1 MRLLYAEDNEEIREI
16 LTLRFKSLTKGEV
29 ITCENGQEAIGVL
42 EGGVSVDL
50 IVSDHF
56 MDGGTGLDLYL
67 FTKRMK
73 LNIPFILMTGANDIA
88 DLGFGNFL
96 EDNPLNQLITKPPK
110 MPLLKEAILKV
121 MTSSEEQPDGLPQS
135 ESGHVPIRLKIL
147 YRAAIAPTDIYI
159 KIRDGHFVKIYNSQ
173 DELVEE
179 DIAKYER
186 KNIET
191 VYIREEEINIFLE
204 PYMIILMKVFAE
216 EVEQEPGKVYEKQLE
231 AQELIHSQLKSSGM
245 TEEAMELA
253 KSLVQSNMKAGSH
266 LPKIGTLIKQ
276 MMGKADFLYEH
287 SLMIAYISGLIL
299 SDLTWDSKDTQ
310 FKLYLASMFHDM
322 SLDGS
327 SAMKDMEL
335 NGIIAGRH
343 SENDIE
349 RFLNHPIDSSNFI
362 HDFRE
367 IPPDTNVIISQ
378 HHELPEGKGFPKQL
392 LSARTFPLS
401 RIFIVSHFL
410 VDYIYKEGFDIVTV
424 KKCLTHMKQIF
435 HEPTY
440 EKILISVLK
449 IFKLEFSAKIK

>member
-29 ITCENGQEAIGVL
+29 ITCDNGQEAIGVL
-42 EGGVSVDL
+42 EGGVHVDL
-50 IVSDHF
+50 IISDHF

-67 FTKRMK
+67 FVKRMK
-73 LNIPFILMTGANDIA
+73 LNIPFILMTGAEDI
-88 DLGFGNFL
+88 DELGFGNFL
-96 EDNPLNQLITKPPK
+96 EDNPLNKLIRKPPK
-110 MPLLKEAILKV
+110 MPLLKEAIVNV
-121 MTSSEEQPDGLPQS
+121 MSHNDEQPDGLPQS

-147 YRAAIAPTDIYI
+147 YRSDFAPTDIYI
-159 KIRDGHFVKIYNSQ
+159 KIRDGHFVKIYNAQ
-173 DELVEE
+173 DELSIE

-191 VYIREEEINIFLE
+191 MYIREEELSEFLD

-216 EVEQEPGKVYEKQLE
+216 EIEQEPTKIYEKQLE
-231 AQELIHSQLKSSGM
+231 AQEIIHSQLKSSGM

-253 KSLVQSNMKAGSH
+253 KSLVENNIKMSAQS
-266 LPKIGTLIKQ
+266 PKIGTLIKQ

-287 SLMIAYISGLIL
+287 SLMTAYVSGLIL
-299 SDLTWDSKDTQ
+299 SDLAWDSQDTQ

-335 NGIIAGRH
+335 NGIIPEKH

-349 RFLNHPIDSSNFI
+349 RFLNHPLESSNFI
-362 HDFRE
+362 HEFRE
-367 IPPDTNVIISQ
+367 IPPDTNVIIAQ

-392 LSARTFPLS
+392 QSARTFPLS
-401 RIFIVSHFL
+401 RVFIVSHFL
-410 VDYIYKEGFDIVTV
+410 VDYIYKEGFNIVTV

-435 HEPTY
+435 NEPTY

-449 IFKLEFSAKIK
+449 IFKLEFSGKK

>member
-1 MRLLYAEDNEEIREI
+1 MRVLYAEDNEEIREI

-29 ITCENGQEAIGVL
+29 ITCDNGQEAIGVL
-42 EGGVSVDL
+42 EGGVHVDL

-67 FTKRMK
+67 FVKRMK
-73 LNIPFILMTGANDIA
+73 LNIPFILMTGAKDIEE
-88 DLGFGNFL
+88 LGFGNFL
-96 EDNPLNQLITKPPK
+96 EDNPLNKLITKPPK
-110 MPLLKEAILKV
+110 MPLLKEAILNV
-121 MTSSEEQPDGLPQS
+121 MSSGEEQPDGLPQS
-135 ESGHVPIRLKIL
+135 ENGHVPIRLKIL
-147 YRAAIAPTDIYI
+147 YRSDFAPTDIYI
-159 KIRDGHFVKIYNSQ
+159 KIRDGHFVKIYNSK
-173 DELVEE
+173 DELGEE

-191 VYIREEEINIFLE
+191 MYIREEELNKFLE
-204 PYMIILMKVFAE
+204 PYMIILMKIFAE
-216 EVEQEPGKVYEKQLE
+216 EIEQEENKVFEKQLE
-231 AQELIHSQLKSSGM
+231 AQEIIHSQLKSSGM

-253 KSLVQSNMKAGSH
+253 KSLVENNIKMGAKS
-266 LPKIGTLIKQ
+266 PKIGTLIKQ

-287 SLMIAYISGLIL
+287 SLMTAYISGLIL
-299 SDLTWDSKDTQ
+299 SDLTWDSQDTQ

-335 NGIIAGRH
+335 NGIISGKH

-349 RFLNHPIDSSNFI
+349 RFLNHPLESSNFI
-362 HDFRE
+362 HEFRE
-367 IPPDTNVIISQ
+367 IPPDTNVIIAQ
-378 HHELPEGKGFPKQL
+378 HHELPEGKGFPKKL

-401 RIFIVSHFL
+401 RVFIVSHFL
-410 VDYIYKEGFDIVTV
+410 VDYIYKEGFNIVTV

-440 EKILISVLK
+440 EKVLISVLK
-449 IFKLEFSAKIK
+449 IFKLEFSGKNK

>member
-1 MRLLYAEDNEEIREI
+1 MRILYAEDNEEIREI

-29 ITCENGQEAIGVL
+29 ITCDNGQEAIGVL
-42 EGGVSVDL
+42 EGGVNVDL

-67 FTKRMK
+67 FVKRMK
-73 LNIPFILMTGANDIA
+73 LDIPFILMTGAEDIHE
-88 DLGFGNFL
+88 LGFGDFL
-96 EDNPLNQLITKPPK
+96 EDNPLNKLIPKPPK
-110 MPLLKEAILKV
+110 MPLLKEAILSV
-121 MTSSEEQPDGLPQS
+121 MSSSEEEPDGLPQS
-135 ESGHVPIRLKIL
+135 ENGHVPIRLKIL
-147 YRAAIAPTDIYI
+147 YRADFAPTDIYI
-159 KIRDGHFVKIYNSQ
+159 KIRDGHFVKIYNSE
-173 DELVEE
+173 DELSEE

-191 VYIREEEINIFLE
+191 MYIKEEELNKFLE

-216 EVEQEPGKVYEKQLE
+216 EVEQEPNRIYEKQLE
-231 AQELIHSQLKSSGM
+231 AQEIIHSQLKSSGL

-253 KSLVQSNMKAGSH
+253 KSLVENNMKMGEQS
-266 LPKIGTLIKQ
+266 PKIGTLIKQ

-287 SLMIAYISGLIL
+287 SLMTAYISGLIL
-299 SDLTWDSKDTQ
+299 SDLTWDSQDTQ
-310 FKLYLASMFHDM
+310 FKIYLASMFHDM

-335 NGIIAGRH
+335 NGIISGKH
-343 SENDIE
+343 SDNDIE
-349 RFLNHPIDSSNFI
+349 RFLNHPLESSNFI
-362 HDFRE
+362 HEFRE
-367 IPPDTNVIISQ
+367 IPPDTNVIIAQ
-378 HHELPEGKGFPKQL
+378 HHELPEGKGFPKKL

-401 RIFIVSHFL
+401 RVFIVSHFL
-410 VDYIYKEGFDIVTV
+410 VDYIYKEGFNIVTV

-449 IFKLEFSAKIK
+449 IFKLEFSGKKE